1 MTTVY
6 NDNLQVTL
14 TIDGLEWHV
23 VEAEVELSRMDTPNY
38 VDLVMVPDPNDTVP
52 ELPEPITNLL
62 GAEFRLVADNSLIT
76 NRDTNAEEDSLLF
89 AGNLANISPTGEKTY
104 EAIAYDPAQQAFAPE
119 SDGGSIMNEYIYLGL
134 PEYSYGGYMWGG
146 YGTGGTRYEIQTIE
160 ASELVERCMEA
171 LNITDFEI
179 ELEDGGVTVE
189 GEEGS
194 YTGGYERTMYFSES
208 FIKVSEALDRTR
220 ESTESEWWFDKEGTF
235 HFGVPRPTKHALKF
249 ITDSSAGKTTPP
261 YQSIRLIGSGA
272 ASQEG
277 YARSTMNIEDKI
289 VLERNIAE
297 TEEGEIT
304 IAEVPEDE
312 EPKSPTFEY
321 RNLEVSNDEQA
332 ESVVQKVAEDLAE
345 QQADGTVTVVG
356 FPEVVPL
363 DGILMPQ
370 SINPEKENYNENQPM
385 GGRAYNVYKVIHRL
399 NADDGFVTKIHVAGV
414 VGVTRTVVSNTDTS
428 GPSSQQE
435 LTTRERRL
443 LNGTADL
450 E

>member
-1 MTTVY
+1 
-6 NDNLQVTL
+6 
-14 TIDGLEWHV
+14 
-23 VEAEVELSRMDTPNY
+23 
-38 VDLVMVPDPNDTVP
+38 
-52 ELPEPITNLL
+52 
-62 GAEFRLVADNSLIT
+62 
-76 NRDTNAEEDSLLF
+76 
-89 AGNLANISPTGEKTY
+89 
-104 EAIAYDPAQQAFAPE
+104 
-119 SDGGSIMNEYIYLGL
+119 
-134 PEYSYGGYMWGG
+134 
-146 YGTGGTRYEIQTIE
+146 
-160 ASELVERCMEA
+160 
-171 LNITDFEI
+171 
-179 ELEDGGVTVE
+179 
-189 GEEGS
+189 
-194 YTGGYERTMYFSES
+194 
-208 FIKVSEALDRTR
+208 
-220 ESTESEWWFDKEGTF
+220 
-235 HFGVPRPTKHALKF
+235 
-249 ITDSSAGKTTPP
+249 
-261 YQSIRLIGSGA
+261 
-272 ASQEG
+272 
-277 YARSTMNIEDKI
+277 MNIEDKI